1 MGKRK
6 QDDKKPSNK
15 GKKGG
20 KKGTSPLKGL
30 LYLSLSLLAIAF
42 ALVAVTGT
50 VYISKISKDLPTL
63 EDMADQHPS
72 LATEV
77 YDRHN
82 RLIAQLFME
91 NRTWVSL
98 DAISP
103 AMIQATLAAE
113 DGTFYDHG
121 GLNFTAIMRAL
132 WVDLAHKAARQGGS
146 TITQQL
152 ARNLFLSHEKSIER
166 KAKEAILALRLEK
179 LYSKDEILEM
189 YLNMIYFGHG
199 TWGINAASQNYF
211 GKKPAQLSVKEAAVI
226 AGLIA
231 APEKYSPYRSLE
243 RAKTR
248 QAYVIRR
255 MVEMGWLTPP
265 EADEALDNFPTLIRK
280 KSQSTR
286 QINKAPYFVSY
297 ILFQHLL
304 PTYGKDMVYRG
315 GLKIYTTL
323 DLDLQE
329 KARESINKLK
339 SEGALVAL
347 DPTTGQIITMIGGK
361 DFEKTKFNRA
371 FQAYRQ
377 PGSAFKPFVYATAI
391 QQGLRPI
398 DHVLDAPLVFEN
410 GWEPGNYGEEFHGE
424 ITLLNA
430 LSHSYN
436 VSTVRLAQH
445 VGVGNIIA
453 VARAM
458 GITSPHLPHDL
469 SLSLG
474 SASVTPLELAGA
486 YCSIANG
493 GMRVEPYSIREIRSR
508 TGEILEQSGPKL
520 GKALKPEVALT
531 VRGMLQEVMKSGTGR
546 YRKIKGYESFGKTG
560 TTNEWSDAW
569 FIGGIPGLV
578 SVVYAGNDDH
588 TPLGDKATG
597 SRIAGPI
604 WSDFMTAAASILKP
618 RRIFSFPADADV
630 ETVAVCRDTGFLA
643 TSGCPSLDVVLE
655 RGKAP
660 FEPCPYHGGTSWG
673 TAEADPNAPQLI
685 LVDGDELLLQEYA
698 LLARGSSTSGRKDTG
713 GFGTLVIPSLKS
725 PGTAATSPV
734 PENPEQSIYEKDPS
748 PVKDMETRYQD
759 LLKQYGLTD

>member
-6 QDDKKPSNK
+6 KSNEKSPDKGNK
-15 GKKGG
+15 GGAKK
-20 KKGTSPLKGL
+20 TSFLRGF
-30 LYLSLSLLAIAF
+30 LYLFFSLLAIAI
-42 ALVAVTGT
+42 AVVTVAGT
-50 VYISKISKDLPTL
+50 VYITKISKDLPTL

-77 YDRHN
+77 YDRNN
-82 RLIAQLFME
+82 RLIARLFME
-91 NRTWVSL
+91 NRTWVPL

-113 DGTFYDHG
+113 DGTFYNHG

-132 WVDLAHKAARQGGS
+132 WVDLAHKEARQGGS

-189 YLNMIYFGHG
+189 YLNIIYFGHG
-199 TWGINAASQNYF
+199 AWGINAASQNYF
-211 GKKPAQLSVKEAAVI
+211 GKKPAQLSVKEASVI

-231 APEKYSPYRSLE
+231 APEYYTPYRSVE

-248 QAYVIRR
+248 QIYVIRR
-255 MVEMGWLTPP
+255 MEEMGWLTPQ
-265 EADEALDNFPTLIRK
+265 EANEALRTFPKLIKK
-280 KSQSTR
+280 KSQSLR
-286 QINKAPYFVSY
+286 QVNKAPYFISY

-304 PTYGKDMVYRG
+304 PTYGKDQVYRG

-329 KARESINKLK
+329 KARESVNELK

-347 DPTTGQIITMIGGK
+347 DPTTGQILSMVGGK
-361 DFEKTKFNRA
+361 DFEKSKFNRA

-377 PGSAFKPFVYATAI
+377 PGSAFKPFVYAAAI
-391 QQGLRPI
+391 QQGLRPV
-398 DHVLDAPLVFEN
+398 DHILDAPLVFEN
-410 GWEPGNYGEEFHGE
+410 GWEPGNYGKEFHGE

-445 VGVGNIIA
+445 VGIGDIIG

-486 YCSIANG
+486 YCAFANG

-520 GKALKPEVALT
+520 GRALEPEVALT
-531 VRGMLQEVMKSGTGR
+531 VRGMLQEVMRSGTGR

-578 SVVYAGNDDH
+578 TVVYAGNDDH
-588 TPLGDKATG
+588 APLGNKATG
-597 SRIAGPI
+597 SRIAGPV
-604 WSDFMTAAASILKP
+604 WNHFMTAATSILTP
-618 RRIFSFPADADV
+618 RTFFSYPADADM
-630 ETVAVCRDTGFLA
+630 ETVTICRDTGFLA
-643 TSGCPSLDVVLE
+643 TAGCPSVDVVLQ

-660 FEPCPYHGGTSWG
+660 LEPCPLHGGTTWEIADS
-673 TAEADPNAPQLI
+673 DPNAPQLI
-685 LVDGDELLLQEYA
+685 LVDGDDLLLQEYA
-698 LLARGSSTSGRKDTG
+698 LLAKGSPTPGEDGSSDFTP
-713 GFGTLVIPSLKS
+713 FVIPSRKS
-725 PGTAATSPV
+725 TGSASESPV
-734 PENPEQSIYEKDPS
+734 PANPGQSVYEKDPS
-748 PVKDMETRYQD
+748 PVKDVESRYQD